1 MPGPGDTGG
10 AARPER
16 SARSERSGGPAD
28 LRLVPPALAAWIAA
42 AVSLTAP
49 VRWAVSGALL
59 CLAAA
64 AVLLVRGARRPSRP
78 VRRGRDGRSSGAV
91 TAAALLC
98 AGAAAASAVLA
109 SADLHRGPLP
119 ALAARQERATV
130 EVTLT
135 GDPRQTR
142 PRVRGSATAPIA
154 VLARGT
160 AERVTAHGTV
170 TSVRAPVLLV
180 ADPGGP
186 AGPWLRL
193 LPSTR
198 LTIAARLLPPA
209 RPDDRVAAVLYAHGP
224 PVVSGPPS
232 ALQRTAGALRAGL
245 RTAAEPLAPDARAL
259 LPGLVDGDTS
269 QVGPE
274 LQEAFASADL
284 THLLAVSGS
293 NLAIILAL
301 LIGPPAAA
309 TRAERR
315 GLAARFGLPLRATAL
330 TGGLLTIGFVVL
342 CRPDPSVLRA
352 AACGLLTLLA
362 IGTGRRR
369 TLLPALAAAVTAL
382 LLYDPWLARSY
393 GFLLSVL
400 ATTALLTL
408 APRWADALRRRRI
421 PGPAAEALAAA
432 AAAQVLCAPVI
443 AVLAAHVSLVAIPC
457 NLLAELAVPPATVLG
472 FAALAAAPLS
482 PLLARALAW
491 LAGWPAGWIA
501 AVARAGGGLPG
512 AALYWP
518 GGWTGGLLLAAVT
531 VPAVLFA
538 RRLVRHPWLCAGLV
552 LLLLVAVLRPAPLT
566 RFTTGW
572 PPPGWRLAVC
582 DVGQGDALAL
592 RLGDG
597 SAVVIDTGPEP
608 DLVDHCLRALDV
620 RVIPLL
626 VLTHFHA
633 DHVAGLPGVL
643 AGRSV
648 GAIET
653 TSLDAPAEEA
663 SAVRRRAAAAHI
675 PLIRAAAGE
684 HRRLGDVDWQVLWPP
699 PPPDGLP
706 DDGPNDASVTLLV
719 RTAGLTF
726 LLLGD
731 LEPPAQRD
739 LLARRPDL
747 APVDVLKVAHHGSSY
762 QDPELLRRVR
772 PRLALV
778 SVGRDNPYGH
788 PAARTIGAL
797 RAEGATVLRTDTD
810 GSIAVT
816 AGERGALG
824 AALAGR
830 R

>member
-1 MPGPGDTGG
+1 MT
-10 AARPER
+10 E
-16 SARSERSGGPAD
+16 
-28 LRLVPPALAAWIAA
+28 
-42 AVSLTAP
+42 T
-49 VRWAVSGALL
+49 
-59 CLAAA
+59 
-64 AVLLVRGARRPSRP
+64 
-78 VRRGRDGRSSGAV
+78 
-91 TAAALLC
+91 
-98 AGAAAASAVLA
+98 
-109 SADLHRGPLP
+109 
-119 ALAARQERATV
+119 
-130 EVTLT
+130 
-135 GDPRQTR
+135 
-142 PRVRGSATAPIA
+142 
-154 VLARGT
+154 GT
-160 AERVTAHGTV
+160 AR
-170 TSVRAPVLLV
+170 
-180 ADPGGP
+180 
-186 AGPWLRL
+186 LR
-193 LPSTR
+193 
-198 LTIAARLLPPA
+198 
-209 RPDDRVAAVLYAHGP
+209 
-224 PVVSGPPS
+224 
-232 ALQRTAGALRAGL
+232 
-245 RTAAEPLAPDARAL
+245 
-259 LPGLVDGDTS
+259 
-269 QVGPE
+269 
-274 LQEAFASADL
+274 
-284 THLLAVSGS
+284 
-293 NLAIILAL
+293 
-301 LIGPPAAA
+301 
-309 TRAERR
+309 
-315 GLAARFGLPLRATAL
+315 
-330 TGGLLTIGFVVL
+330 
-342 CRPDPSVLRA
+342 
-352 AACGLLTLLA
+352 
-362 IGTGRRR
+362 
-369 TLLPALAAAVTAL
+369 
-382 LLYDPWLARSY
+382 
-393 GFLLSVL
+393 
-400 ATTALLTL
+400 
-408 APRWADALRRRRI
+408 
-421 PGPAAEALAAA
+421 EALAAA
-432 AAAQVLCAPVI
+432 GI
-443 AVLAAHVSLVAIPC
+443 DWAVVTDHQALAGGTFNTVTRVTLAAGARLVVK
-457 NLLAELAVPPATVLG
+457 VPPGPEISLLSYERGILG
-472 FAALAAAPLS
+472 TEALFYQLTGHLS
-482 PLLARALAW
+482 
-491 LAGWPAGWIA
+491 G
-501 AVARAGGGLPG
+501 
-512 AALYWP
+512 
-518 GGWTGGLLLAAVT
+518 VT

-684 HRRLGDVDWQVLWPP
+684 HRRLGDVDWRVLWPP